1 MVAAGRDIVP
11 PTSIEPANEAQ
22 RAGNRRATNIWI
34 AAAVLAV
41 LIFLALAIGTAL
53 TSSPITDEGL
63 FADPAYTLATKGY
76 MGSPALRDNA
86 HLPRIEQRTYW
97 IFPLDPVVQ
106 AAWYRLF
113 GVGLFAMRSLSIC
126 FGLLGL
132 GAVFIFIERLSK
144 DVRIASLAVALTAL
158 DYFYIYGSASGRMDI
173 MCAALGY
180 AGLAAYMALRERS
193 LAIALLVSH
202 SLIVACGI
210 THPNGFLYF
219 MSLVSLMLYFD
230 RGRLSWRHLPVAVLP
245 YVIGAGM
252 WGLYISADPQA
263 FVAQIKA
270 NAREGGRFQGLRNPL
285 LAFVREITV
294 RYATAYGFGPHSF
307 GHTGPIYL
315 KALALF
321 AYIAGIIGT
330 LSIPALRR
338 KTEVRVLLALIGLY
352 FVYLAIFDGQK
363 AYYYLVHFIPMY
375 ASLLALFVFWL
386 LADRKL
392 NWTAV
397 LLPLGLIVL
406 VQLGGLVYRIQ
417 LNSYKNVYQPAV
429 QYLRDN
435 ARDSQLINA
444 NIAFLFGLNFPNNLV
459 DDTHLNRRAD
469 FFVVEG
475 EVADRL
481 RNSRTGN
488 PRIYQQVTSLLANCY
503 EKVYDLNSVEIY
515 AQKIPRCS
523 H

>member
-1 MVAAGRDIVP
+1 MVVAGRDLVP
-11 PTSIEPANEAQ
+11 QTSIEPTDGPQ
-22 RAGNRRATNIWI
+22 LAGNRWSTNAWV
-34 AAAVLAV
+34 AVSALAV
-41 LIFLALAIGTAL
+41 LIFLALSIGTAL

-76 MGSPALRDNA
+76 MGSPALRDNT
-86 HLPRIEQRTYW
+86 HLLRIEQHTYW
-97 IFPLDPVVQ
+97 IFPLHPLVQ

-113 GVGLFAMRSLSIC
+113 GVGLFPMRSLSIC

-144 DVRIASLAVALTAL
+144 DVRIASLAVTLTAL
-158 DYFYIYGSASGRMDI
+158 DYFYIYASASGRMDI

-180 AGLAAYMALRERS
+180 AGLAAYMALRERY
-193 LAIALLVSH
+193 LALALLVSH
-202 SLIVACGI
+202 SLIVASGI

-219 MSLVSLMLYFD
+219 MGLVFLMCYFD
-230 RGRLSWRHLPVAVLP
+230 RAKLSWRHLPVVAFP
-245 YVIGAGM
+245 YLVGAGL
-252 WGLYISADPQA
+252 WGLYISEDPQA
-263 FVAQIKA
+263 FVAQIQA
-270 NAREGGRFQGLRNPL
+270 NARDGSRFQGLRNPL
-285 LAFVREITV
+285 QGFVREITV
-294 RYATAYGFGPHSF
+294 RYATAYGFGPHSY
-307 GHTGPIYL
+307 GHAGPIYL
-315 KALALF
+315 KVLALV
-321 AYIAGIIGT
+321 AYIAGIIGA
-330 LSIPALRR
+330 LSSSALRR
-338 KTEVRVLLALIGLY
+338 KTEARVLLGLIGFY

-386 LADRKL
+386 LANLKL

-397 LLPLGLIVL
+397 LLPLSLIVL
-406 VQLGGLVYRIQ
+406 VQLGGLVYRIR

-429 QYLRDN
+429 QYLQQN
-435 ARDSQLINA
+435 AQDSQLINA
-444 NIAFLFGLNFPNNLV
+444 NIAFLFGLKFSNNLV
-459 DDTHLNRRAD
+459 DDTHMKRPAD

-488 PRIYQQVTSLLANCY
+488 LRIYEHVTSLLANCY
-503 EKVYDLNSVEIY
+503 EKVYDWNSVEIY
-515 AQKIPRCS
+515 AQKIPRCL

>member
-1 MVAAGRDIVP
+1 
-11 PTSIEPANEAQ
+11 
-22 RAGNRRATNIWI
+22 
-34 AAAVLAV
+34 
-41 LIFLALAIGTAL
+41 
-53 TSSPITDEGL
+53 
-63 FADPAYTLATKGY
+63 
-76 MGSPALRDNA
+76 
-86 HLPRIEQRTYW
+86 
-97 IFPLDPVVQ
+97 
-106 AAWYRLF
+106 
-113 GVGLFAMRSLSIC
+113 
-126 FGLLGL
+126 
-132 GAVFIFIERLSK
+132 
-144 DVRIASLAVALTAL
+144 
-158 DYFYIYGSASGRMDI
+158 
-173 MCAALGY
+173 
-180 AGLAAYMALRERS
+180 
-193 LAIALLVSH
+193 
-202 SLIVACGI
+202 
-210 THPNGFLYF
+210 
-219 MSLVSLMLYFD
+219 
-230 RGRLSWRHLPVAVLP
+230 
-245 YVIGAGM
+245 
-252 WGLYISADPQA
+252 
-263 FVAQIKA
+263 
-270 NAREGGRFQGLRNPL
+270 

-321 AYIAGIIGT
+321 AYIAGMIGT
-330 LSIPALRR
+330 LSISALRR
-338 KTEVRVLLALIGLY
+338 KTAVRVLLALIGLY

-435 ARDSQLINA
+435 AQDSQLINA

-488 PRIYQQVTSLLANCY
+488 PRIYEHVTSLLANCY